1 MHRSINSRN
10 FTGFNMYYN
19 PVLQAHQI
27 GAFMIPPKILA
38 LIPAYNE
45 AAAIREVIIRV
56 SVHLPVLVV
65 DDGSRDET
73 ANIAETA
80 GARVLRQAPNQGK
93 GTALRAGFRQ
103 ALDEQFDAVLT
114 LDADGQHDP
123 AEIPLFL
130 EAFRQNQ
137 AHLVIGQRTFKE
149 MPLVRRLANTLG
161 SALFS
166 WAMRQPV
173 HDNQSGY
180 RLISRPVMESCL
192 ASREEGFEFEVEMIT
207 TCVRQGLHLAWVPIR
222 TIYGEEKSHI
232 QPLQHTLNFMRMVW
246 KTRRATARRGGN

>member
-1 MHRSINSRN
+1 MSSS
-10 FTGFNMYYN
+10 
-19 PVLQAHQI
+19 
-27 GAFMIPPKILA
+27 KILA

-45 AAAIREVIIRV
+45 AVAISEIVRRT
-56 SVHLPVLVV
+56 HLFLPVLVV

-73 ANIAETA
+73 AVRAEAA
-80 GARVLRQAPNQGK
+80 GARVLRQVPNQGK

-103 ALDEQFDAVLT
+103 ALDEGFDAVLT

-130 EAFRQNQ
+130 EAFQQRQAQ
-137 AHLVIGQRTFKE
+137 LVIGQRTFKH

-161 SALFS
+161 TTLFS

-180 RLISRPVMESCL
+180 RLISRRVMENCL
-192 ASREEGFEFEVEMIT
+192 TSAEEGFEFEVEMIM
-207 TCVRQGLHLAWVPIR
+207 TCVRAGLPLAWVPIR
-222 TIYGEEKSHI
+222 TIYGDEKSHI
-232 QPLQHTLNFMRMVW
+232 QPLKHTLNFIRLVW
-246 KTRRATARRGGN
+246 RTRRATARQR